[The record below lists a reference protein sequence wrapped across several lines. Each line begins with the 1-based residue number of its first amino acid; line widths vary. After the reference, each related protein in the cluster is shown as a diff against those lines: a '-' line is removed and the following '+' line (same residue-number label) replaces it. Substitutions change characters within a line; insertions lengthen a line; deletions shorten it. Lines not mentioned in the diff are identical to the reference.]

1 MQKYDR
7 FLQKSVEQKNSRS
20 LEKKIVGIIRRDN
33 FFFFFFRFSI
43 VSWFYRNILFET
55 TKCRCVRKYSINIE
69 RKLKEVVINLRNGTF
84 RTTH

>member
-20 LEKKIVGIIRRDN
+20 LETKIVGIIRRDN
-33 FFFFFFRFSI
+33 FFFLFFFDFPSSRGFI
-43 VSWFYRNILFET
+43 EIFYSKRQNVDAFA
-55 TKCRCVRKYSINIE
+55 NIE
-69 RKLKEVVINLRNGTF
+69 RKLKEALEVVINLRNGTF

>member
-33 FFFFFFRFSI
+33 FFFFFFPSSRGFI
-43 VSWFYRNILFET
+43 EIFYSKRQNVDAFA
-55 TKCRCVRKYSINIE
+55 NIE

>member
-33 FFFFFFRFSI
+33 FFFFFFPSSRGFI
-43 VSWFYRNILFET
+43 EIFYLKRQNVDAFA
-55 TKCRCVRKYSINIE
+55 NIE